1 MKKKLLGSI
10 LLGLGLVLGCVTPAM
25 ADSRKVVTLG
35 QDLTDE
41 QKNTM
46 MRYFGVDYNSVDVI
60 YINNQNERDH
70 LASYV
75 PLEQIGNNT
84 YSCAFVA
91 PTSSG
96 GIQVKTANLTWVT
109 CNMIAST
116 LSTSGVTNCQVVAA
130 APFKVSGTGALT
142 GVIMAYETASKTVL
156 EPKKVELANQELVA
170 TGNLS
175 NEIGQSKATAIINET
190 KIKVIENNV
199 TNIEE
204 IHNIVNNVSNEYN
217 VSINEDQS
225 AEIAELMQKIA
236 EQEYD
241 IIQLKA
247 TLDRVQANVIG
258 DAGGSEEQIQEAQE
272 QAEISEQIAM
282 EAAEEDDSDEEEG
295 IIMDGDEEDRDDE
308 TVNILEN
315 TDPEAFGE
323 EGIEEV
329 DTTKTVQ
336 EQETE
341 SEEVLIE
348 GIPEATDDGTYTE
361 QQMSEEA
368 PVEVLDQQTS
378 EEAPVEILDQQTTET
393 VSVEDPATA
402 DETEAQ
408 EEINEEESI
417 SADSLEP
424 EDKVIYDKVKAELG
438 MTFAGGVVTDDYGT
452 QVYLTEDAA
461 KSVPEKIENYLLEVL
476 AKGAGA
482 VEMEEMADP
491 SVNQNIVSETSASAP
506 DKDYTDDGLKQVD
519 KFVRRMVFKDSEKIL
534 ESSQLTDTDKVVIYD
549 KIMSVLEE
557 AYGVEDTAEDEM
569 PDEMAAE
576 ESEND
581 SIMDDGFADSE
592 VTDSGFEDGEMTE
605 NTEVYSEDEYLDEFS
620 DFEEMEESF

>member
-10 LLGLGLVLGCVTPAM
+10 LLGLSLVLGCAVPAM

-35 QDLTDE
+35 QDLTEE

-75 PLEQIGNNT
+75 PLEQIGNYT
-84 YSCAFVA
+84 YSCALVA

-204 IHNIVNNVSNEYN
+204 INNIVNNVSNEYN

-241 IIQLKA
+241 IVQLKA

-258 DAGGSEEQIQEAQE
+258 DAGGTQEQIKEAQE
-272 QAEISEQIAM
+272 QAEISEQAAK
-282 EAAEEDDSDEEEG
+282 EAAEEDYSDE
-295 IIMDGDEEDRDDE
+295 DYEEDIIIEGSEDDVLDDE

-315 TDPEAFGE
+315 TDPDAFGE

-348 GIPEATDDGTYTE
+348 GIPEASEDGTFTE
-361 QQMSEEA
+361 QETTEEDL
-368 PVEVLDQQTS
+368 VEVIDQ
-378 EEAPVEILDQQTTET
+378 ETTET
-393 VSVEDPATA
+393 ASAEDPVIVDQTEIQE
-402 DETEAQ
+402 ETEPEQ
-408 EEINEEESI
+408 SV

-424 EDKVIYDKVKAELG
+424 DDKEIYDKVKSELG
-438 MTFAGGVVTDDYGT
+438 MTFESGVVTDDYGT

-476 AKGAGA
+476 SKGADT
-482 VEMEEMADP
+482 VEAEEMADP
-491 SVNQNIVSETSASAP
+491 SIDQNIVSDTAAGAP

-549 KIMSVLEE
+549 KIMGVLEE
-557 AYGVEDTAEDEM
+557 AYGVEDISENVDVQ
-569 PDEMAAE
+569 
-576 ESEND
+576 ESE
-581 SIMDDGFADSE
+581 SMDDS
-592 VTDSGFEDGEMTE
+592 FESSEMTE
-605 NTEVYSEDEYLDEFS
+605 DTAAYSEAEYSDEFS
-620 DFEEMEESF
+620 DFEEVEESF